1 MAADGEVTGWYG
13 KLPSL
18 GDFASR
24 RLAPSFVEP
33 WDDWLAAGLAAW
45 REQSPEGWLDAYLAS
60 PSWRFV
66 LMPGCLRSGP
76 AALHG
81 GPGGPGGDTGA
92 WAGVLMPS
100 VDRVG
105 RYFPLTLVRALPVL
119 PADAAQLEGLQR
131 WLHRLD
137 DLALDVLHD
146 DWTVEQLEAELPRLG
161 HWSPPASASASPS
174 PHLALAGLEV
184 MVDVDAS
191 VGVATWLAASARRGL
206 LDALQGCALWLSD
219 DGAGAPALRITRG
232 LPRGAD
238 FSTLLTR
245 SPAASAATL
254 STDEDSHE

>member
-1 MAADGEVTGWYG
+1 MSSDGEVTGWYG

-33 WDDWLAAGLAAW
+33 WDDWLAAGLSAW

-66 LMPGCLRSGP
+66 LMPGCLRN
-76 AALHG
+76 
-81 GPGGPGGDTGA
+81 GPGGQSIDTGA

-105 RYFPLTLVRALPVL
+105 RYFPLTLARMLPAL
-119 PADAAQLEGLQR
+119 PADAQQLDGLQR

-161 HWSPPASASASPS
+161 HWAPPALPARSPRV
-174 PHLALAGLEV
+174 ALPGPAGMVEFDAGGGVAGLLATV
-184 MVDVDAS
+184 AQQGLVDALH
-191 VGVATWLAASARRGL
+191 GH
-206 LDALQGCALWLSD
+206 ALWLSD
-219 DGAGAPALRITRG
+219 DGAGAPALRITHG
-232 LPRGAD
+232 LPSAAGFPA
-238 FSTLLTR
+238 LLTR
-245 SPAASAATL
+245 GPLRDSAEP
-254 STDEDSHE
+254 STHEAHHE

>member
-1 MAADGEVTGWYG
+1 MSAEGEVTGWYG

-45 REQSPEGWLDAYLAS
+45 REQAPDGWLDAYLAS

-66 LMPGCLRSGP
+66 LMPGCL
-76 AALHG
+76 
-81 GPGGPGGDTGA
+81 PGSAGDPVA

-105 RYFPLTLVRALPVL
+105 RYFPLTLVRRLPTL
-119 PADAAQLEGLQR
+119 PADPQQLDGLLR

-161 HWSPPASASASPS
+161 HWAPPESAAPPAPSLRLPLPGSAELVELDVSA
-174 PHLALAGLEV
+174 
-184 MVDVDAS
+184 
-191 VGVATWLAASARRGL
+191 GVAALLAAGARRGL
-206 LDALQGCALWLSD
+206 LDALHGQALWLSD
-219 DGAGAPALRITRG
+219 DGTGAPALRITDGLPPGPAFPAFLTRG
-232 LPRGAD
+232 LATD
-238 FSTLLTR
+238 HAST
-245 SPAASAATL
+245 SI
-254 STDEDSHE
+254 DEDLHS

>member
-1 MAADGEVTGWYG
+1 MPTDSEVTGWYG

-24 RLAPSFVEP
+24 RLAPSFIEP

-45 REQSPEGWLDAYLAS
+45 REQSPDGWLDAYLAS

-66 LMPGCLRSGP
+66 LMPGCLPGT
-76 AALHG
+76 
-81 GPGGPGGDTGA
+81 PGGVAGDGSA

-105 RYFPLTLVRALPVL
+105 RYFPLTLVRRLAGL
-119 PADAAQLEGLQR
+119 PADPQQLDGLLR

-161 HWSPPASASASPS
+161 HWAPTASPAPAAHAGQLPLPDAVAMLELDASA
-174 PHLALAGLEV
+174 
-184 MVDVDAS
+184 
-191 VGVATWLAASARRGL
+191 GVAALLAAAARQGL
-206 LDALQGCALWLSD
+206 LDALHGHALWLSD
-219 DGAGAPALRITRG
+219 DGTGAPALRITAG
-232 LPRGAD
+232 LPPGAA
-238 FSTLLTR
+238 FPAFLTR
-245 SPAASAATL
+245 GPAPAHADTFI
-254 STDEDSHE
+254 DEDAHD